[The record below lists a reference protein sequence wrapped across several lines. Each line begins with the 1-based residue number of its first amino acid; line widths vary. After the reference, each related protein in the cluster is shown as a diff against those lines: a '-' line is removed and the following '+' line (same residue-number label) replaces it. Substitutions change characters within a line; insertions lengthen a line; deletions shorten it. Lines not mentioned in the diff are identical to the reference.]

1 MLFPLAEL
9 FFKPLIK
16 LKASA
21 AEIFQKFWMLSE
33 IVEEFPLFSFLE
45 FPHLIIMLAAI
56 IIRPLSVPLFEGKE
70 IPGCLAVKAFFHVI
84 LPLCTDSFSGREFS
98 LP

>member
-1 MLFPLAEL
+1 MLSPFAV
-9 FFKPLIK
+9 FFFETLIK
-16 LKASA
+16 LKAFA
-21 AEIFQKFWMLSE
+21 AEIFQQFGMLSK

-45 FPHLIIMLAAI
+45 FQHLIMMLGAI

-70 IPGCLAVKAFFHVI
+70 IPGCLAVKAFFHII
-84 LPLCTDSFSGREFS
+84 LPLCTDLSSVRKFY